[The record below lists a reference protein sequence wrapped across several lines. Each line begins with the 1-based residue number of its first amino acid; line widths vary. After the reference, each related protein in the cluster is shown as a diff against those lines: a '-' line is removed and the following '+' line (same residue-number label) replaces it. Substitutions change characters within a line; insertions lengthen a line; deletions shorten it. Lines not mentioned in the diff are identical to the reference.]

1 MSDATIK
8 LDISQHSIAGRKSR
22 NDDSYGIVVPQGHL
36 LVAKGVAIAI
46 ADGMS
51 SSEAAKEASECCVRS
66 FLEDY
71 YSTHESWTV
80 KKSVATVLKATNAWL
95 FAQGQ
100 RFDFEGRGMIST
112 FSGIVLKA
120 GSAHLF
126 HVGDSR
132 IWRIRKNKLE
142 QLTTDHRV
150 KLSGGL
156 DHLSRSFGIS
166 HNLEIDYRHEALEA
180 DDMFLLT
187 TDGIHDAL
195 SPTEIIKLVLE
206 NREPFAECAR
216 SIVDAAF
223 KIGSTDNLTCQVVHI
238 SNIGSADE
246 HSHSASA
253 TSLPFPKLL
262 SAGDQLDNFKIIRT
276 LQESSRSQV
285 YLARETGSHDVVAIK
300 TPSPNFNDDTAYI
313 DAFARE
319 EWLGRLLLS
328 PNTLRFHHPSAQRR
342 FLYHVTEYFEG
353 KTLQQWMRDNPN
365 PELETVRAIVEQI
378 ALGLRALHRKDV
390 LHLDLKP
397 GNVMINA
404 QGAVKIIDFGS
415 SRAASWSDE
424 SNHTDQTPAGTAD
437 YTAPENLRGTPPSN
451 RSDIFS
457 LAVITYE
464 MLTAH
469 LPYGKGIASTAIIKR
484 LRYVSAANLRKDIP
498 DWMDAAL
505 EHALHLD
512 PEKRTE
518 ALSAFT
524 TNLRK
529 PNTSLISTRHKPL
542 IERDPVLFWRTLSI
556 LLFAVCVILAYLLQ
570 GKI

>member
-1 MSDATIK
+1 MSDNALK
-8 LDISQHSIAGRKSR
+8 LDISQQSIAGRKSR

-36 LVAKGVAIAI
+36 LAAKGVAIAI

-100 RFDFEGRGMIST
+100 RLDFEGRGMVST
-112 FSGIVLKA
+112 FSGIVLKS
-120 GSAHLF
+120 GSAHIF

-132 IWRIRKNKLE
+132 IWRIRSNKLE

-150 KLSGGL
+150 KLNGGL

-166 HNLEIDYRHEALEA
+166 QNIEIDYRHEALEA
-180 DDMFLLT
+180 GDLFLLT

-195 SPTEIIKLVLE
+195 SPAEILKLTLE
-206 NREPFAECAR
+206 HREPFAACSKAV
-216 SIVDAAF
+216 VDAAF
-223 KIGSTDNLTCQVVHI
+223 KIGSTDNLTCQVVQI
-238 SNIGSADE
+238 NDIGNVDE
-246 HSHSASA
+246 HGHSASA
-253 TSLPFPKLL
+253 LRLPFPKLL
-262 SAGDQLDNFKIIRT
+262 SAGDHLDNYEIIRT

-285 YLARETGSHDVVAIK
+285 YLARENGSNVVVAIK
-300 TPSPNFNDDTAYI
+300 TPSPNFNDDPAYI
-313 DAFARE
+313 EAFVRE
-319 EWLGRLLLS
+319 EWLGRLLPS
-328 PNTLRFHHPSAQRR
+328 PNTLRFYQTTAHRR

-353 KTLQQWMRDNPN
+353 KTLQQWMHDNPK
-365 PELETVRAIVEQI
+365 PELETVRDIIEQI
-378 ALGLRALHRKDV
+378 ALGLRALHRRDV

-404 QGAVKIIDFGS
+404 QGGVKIIDFGS

-424 SNHTDQTPAGTAD
+424 GHCMDQTPAGTAD
-437 YTAPENLRGTPPSN
+437 YAAPENLRGTPCSN

-469 LPYGKGIASTAIIKR
+469 LPYGKGITKLSAIKK
-484 LRYVSAANLRKDIP
+484 LRYVPAAELRKDVP

-505 EHALHLD
+505 ENALNLD

-529 PNTSLISTRHKPL
+529 PNSSLISSRHKPL
-542 IERDPVLFWRTLSI
+542 IERDPVMFWRSLSI
-556 LLFAVCVILAYLLQ
+556 LLFAVCTVLVYLLQ
-570 GKI
+570 IKE